1 MVKIYWF
8 VGILF
13 CINTGCKTQR
23 VPTETYLSI
32 VDSLHAAQIIIVEDK
47 DIYFEKLQTLELSIQ
62 MKNELGFSNRNQ
74 AVDSLKRYLQ
84 TQVNDFSK
92 EDKIFIDSVFTTAK
106 TMIKAL
112 YPSIMPDT
120 IQLIMIKPGFF
131 GEGVYFT
138 RGKTIFFPKG
148 VFEAKNFQK
157 ELTTMVHE
165 IWHVISRLNPDLRNK
180 TYPLI
185 GFERHGK
192 KLTMPVNLEKRLII
206 NPDASF
212 NDFAIDLNG
221 TLAIP
226 LLTSKF
232 SKYTK
237 DNPNFFDY
245 IDFNLYQINKDNS
258 VGTKGILDERTD
270 VFFQKIKDNTSYII
284 HPEEIIAENF
294 QLLVFAN
301 YEGKYD
307 KFSTEGKELIMR
319 LKEVLKE

>member
-1 MVKIYWF
+1 VIKVYWF
-8 VGILF
+8 IFILF
-13 CINTGCKTQR
+13 FLNSGCKTQK
-23 VPTETYLSI
+23 VSTDAYLKI
-32 VDSLHAAQIIIVEDK
+32 VDSLAASQLIIEEDK
-47 DIYFEKLQTLELSIQ
+47 DIYFAKVQPLEVSIQ
-62 MKNELGFSNRNQ
+62 MKKELQFTDRQ
-74 AVDSLKRYLQ
+74 EAVDSLTYYLSR
-84 TQVNDFSK
+84 QVNNFTK
-92 EDKIFIDSVFTTAK
+92 EDRQFIDSVFTTAK
-106 TMIKAL
+106 KMIKAL
-112 YPSIMPDT
+112 NPRIMPDT
-120 IQLIMIKPGFF
+120 IQLIIIKPDFF
-131 GEGVYFT
+131 GDQVYFT
-138 RGKTIFFPKG
+138 RNNVIYFPQSS
-148 VFEAKNFQK
+148 FLNKNFQM
-157 ELTTMVHE
+157 ELRVMVHE
-165 IWHVISRLNPDLRNK
+165 IWHVISRLNPELRNK

-245 IDFNLYQINKDNS
+245 IDFNLYPINKDNS

-270 VFFQKIKDNTSYII
+270 AFFQKIKDNTNYII

-294 QLLVFAN
+294 QLLVYAN

-307 KFSTEGKELIMR
+307 KFSTEGKELILR
-319 LKEVLKE
+319 LKAVLQE